1 LTHAGASIDSAH
13 TSVIYEEGEV
23 ERTIELVVLDDVLDS
38 FDQTWSQLSERL
50 TGLSVDEYLWEPAV
64 GCWTVRADP
73 AGGGAVDDH
82 DTEADP
88 PPLTTIAWRMWH
100 IAVDCLDSYSSRVF
114 DRTGTGLTGT
124 AWVLDPDAAGA
135 LLERA
140 WRTFH
145 QGLADGGSDR
155 LFDPLGEGWG
165 PYADSTV
172 LALALHAQRE
182 VTHHGAEIA
191 LLRDL
196 FRHLRPDA

>member
-1 LTHAGASIDSAH
+1 MMP
-13 TSVIYEEGEV
+13 VV

-38 FDQTWSQLSERL
+38 LDQTWSQLSERL
-50 TGLSVDEYLWEPAV
+50 SGLTVDEYLWEPAA

-73 AGGGAVDDH
+73 GGDGMVDEN

-88 PPLTTIAWRMWH
+88 APVTTIAWRMWH
-100 IAVDCLDSYSSRVF
+100 VAVDCLDSYSTRLF
-114 DRTGTGLTGT
+114 NRAGTGLEGT
-124 AWVLDPDAAGA
+124 AWVLEPDQASV

-140 WRTFH
+140 WRVFQ

-196 FRHLRPDA
+196 FRARST

>member
-1 LTHAGASIDSAH
+1 M
-13 TSVIYEEGEV
+13 

-38 FDQTWSQLSERL
+38 LDQTWLQLSERL
-50 TGLSVDEYLWEPAV
+50 AGLTVDEYLWEPAAA
-64 GCWTVRADP
+64 CWTVRADP
-73 AGGGAVDDH
+73 GGRGTVDDH
-82 DTEADP
+82 DPEADP

-100 IAVDCLDSYSSRVF
+100 IAVDCLDSYSSRLLG
-114 DRTGTGLTGT
+114 RTGTGLAGT
-124 AWVLDPDAAGA
+124 AWVLDPGEAAA

-140 WRTFH
+140 WHTFH
-145 QGLADGGSDR
+145 DGLADGGSDR

-196 FRHLRPDA
+196 FRARSS

>member
-1 LTHAGASIDSAH
+1 VHAGASSSGAMMPF
-13 TSVIYEEGEV
+13 V

-38 FDQTWSQLSERL
+38 LDQTWSQLSERL
-50 TGLSVDEYLWEPAV
+50 TGLTVDEYLWQPTA
-64 GCWTVRADP
+64 GCWTVHEDPGGTGRVDEHDAEADP
-73 AGGGAVDDH
+73 APV
-82 DTEADP
+82 
-88 PPLTTIAWRMWH
+88 TTIAWRMWH
-100 IAVDCLDSYSSRVF
+100 IAVDCLDGYSTRLF
-114 DRTGTGLTGT
+114 DCAGTGLAGT
-124 AWVLDPDAAGA
+124 AWVLEPDEASV

-140 WRTFH
+140 WRVFH

-155 LFDPLGEGWG
+155 LFDSLGEGWG

-196 FRHLRPDA
+196 FRARST